1 MVNTHCVPSG
11 LHSIWFCSL
20 NMLNRRNR
28 DGDRG
33 VLKISWIKTTSG
45 FNSKAFLLYYL
56 ILIKLFT
63 IYHSSLVHLKFI
75 TSVWFLKSLVYLL
88 GLSAHLIETDVS
100 ISLKIRFRSPYHRY
114 CVIIWLDVKRIN
126 LLKLLVLLVYILLQL
141 AVTASFQWILHCINS
156 AFILTRGLTFYL
168 AINCM
173 INLLYCPI
181 FSCPSEYINV
191 PCV

>member
-1 MVNTHCVPSG
+1 MFIELISDLFKEHLLLYVHYISYIAPFLHIIMVNTHCVPSG

-28 DGDRG
+28 DGGRG

-63 IYHSSLVHLKFI
+63 IYHSSLVQLKFI

-126 LLKLLVLLVYILLQL
+126 LLKLFVLLVYILL
-141 AVTASFQWILHCINS
+141 
-156 AFILTRGLTFYL
+156 
-168 AINCM
+168 
-173 INLLYCPI
+173 
-181 FSCPSEYINV
+181 
-191 PCV
+191 